1 MIELRKALN
10 AQLKTVHPRVYFQVA
25 PELADFPYLTFEFIT
40 TDDGEGQELAI
51 IDVDGWD
58 INPDTTTL
66 ETLMTALNT
75 AINKRVI
82 SSGNMTATLFLDR
95 KIPLI
100 DDDPLIKR
108 RKYIYQAR
116 MHKKG

>member
-40 TDDGEGQELAI
+40 TDDGEGSELAI
-51 IDVDGWD
+51 IDVDCWD
-58 INPDTTTL
+58 INPDTTAL
-66 ETLMTALNT
+66 ETLITAVNTALNKAT
-75 AINKRVI
+75 LSTTTMSV
-82 SSGNMTATLFLDR
+82 TLFLDS
-95 KIPLI
+95 KIPLT
-100 DDDPLIKR
+100 DDNTLIRR